1 MQRDLRQGES
11 SGGAEDPRDKLRLTH
26 QDILKLNFIRMPCP
40 YIFRRHYRTG
50 LRSHIMEVL
59 DPADVE
65 RERDGLTVAGVK
77 HFPRARPKRM
87 LRIFR
92 TKFNNLREAEEELK
106 RVKIISRF
114 LAPGHMAMSNEFLV
128 DYTGGQKRDC
138 ILCGLQEYV
147 EGEAIN
153 PWTGLDRRQLITLFN
168 RMLSEKNTPLDTN
181 EEKWLR
187 EVRQKAEDFI
197 RRLRDMV
204 LEANTVPDLAGAGNL
219 IITLSGNIKLVDI
232 NNISRVS
239 FNATIPI
246 DDRGYPVCDRS
257 IEALALLEERLLC
270 KPLDRADTIYK
281 VFLDPDRMKTAKA
294 IEKAFYR
301 TTEPASY
308 PVH

>member
-1 MQRDLRQGES
+1 M
-11 SGGAEDPRDKLRLTH
+11 GGAEDPRDKLRLSH
-26 QDILKLNFIRMPCP
+26 RDVLKLNFIRTPCP

-59 DPADVE
+59 DPVDVE
-65 RERDGLTVAGVK
+65 REREGLIMAGVK
-77 HFPRARPKRM
+77 HFPRARPRKM

-92 TKFNNLREAEEELK
+92 TKFNNLKESEEELK

-114 LAPGHMAMSNEFLV
+114 LAPDHMAMSNEFLV
-128 DYTGGQKRDC
+128 SYTGGQKRDY

-153 PWTGLDRRQLITLFN
+153 PWAALDRRQLITLFN
-168 RMLSEKNTPLDTN
+168 RMALEKNTPLDTS

-219 IITLSGNIKLVDI
+219 IITRSGNIKLVDI

-239 FNATIPI
+239 FDATIPI
-246 DDRGYPVCDRS
+246 DDQGYPVCDRS

-270 KPLDRADTIYK
+270 RPLDRADRIYK
-281 VFLDPDRMKTAKA
+281 VFLDPDRMKAAKA
-294 IEKAFYR
+294 VEKAFYR
-301 TTEPASY
+301 TVEHASY
-308 PVH
+308 PVD